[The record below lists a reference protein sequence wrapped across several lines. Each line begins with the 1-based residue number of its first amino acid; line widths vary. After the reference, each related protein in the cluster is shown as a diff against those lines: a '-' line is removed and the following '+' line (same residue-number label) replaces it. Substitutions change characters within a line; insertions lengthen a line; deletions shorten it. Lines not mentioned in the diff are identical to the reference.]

1 MCEANVYID
10 RDGVEELIMENVDVL
25 EPEAGKLFIRSIFG
39 EQKILPNRIKH
50 ISLVNHKIILEEK

>member
-25 EPEAGKLFIRSIFG
+25 EPQAGKLFIRSIFG
-39 EQKILPNRIKH
+39 EQKILSNRIKH